1 MSDFIN
7 SEHIY
12 HGTRLKWD
20 EDGVMDVPVGE
31 EFQSRQGKTEYQEER
46 TYVADDRLQ
55 KLVNVILEEAI
66 RAEASDIMIE
76 PKEFRGLVSFRID
89 GAMQA
94 VRDIHPGAMRGI
106 TAVFQD
112 RAGLSLGN
120 YQTPSIDGRIT
131 HNYRGRNYEFRM
143 AGFPSLFGFTIDLRL
158 LSTKGV
164 PTDIGSLG
172 LPDMIVQAYR
182 QSLNLREGLVVFAGG
197 TSSGKSTSIVAGLNE
212 ALTKFAYE
220 KKLLTVENPVEYVIP
235 DATQTSINP
244 SAGYSF
250 TTALQTF
257 LRSDPDMIFVGEI
270 NDDATAGTVARASGT
285 GHLVFTTL
293 HANSALEVPDA
304 LLHYDVGEKQVFQT
318 LRLIIYQVLKP
329 KICTSCSRPRP
340 LKDAE
345 KRWADEN
352 LLTTDQLAVVREPN
366 FEGCSD
372 CRNGYQG
379 MVVMGEML
387 VSNALY
393 RDLRNEVQNNNW
405 TQDKLKKQ
413 LMEHEGILYYPLE
426 FDVFRRL
433 KNGEISFTDA
443 TSLVGK

>member
-1 MSDFIN
+1 M
-7 SEHIY
+7 Y
-12 HGTRLKWD
+12 HGKKLLWD
-20 EDGVMDVPVGE
+20 EDEIMDIPVGE
-31 EFQSRQGKTEYQEER
+31 EFEGRQGKTEYKEER

-55 KLVNVILEEAI
+55 KLADIILDSAI

-76 PKEFRGLVSFRID
+76 PKEYRGIVSYRVD
-89 GAMQA
+89 GAMEA
-94 VRDIHPGAMRGI
+94 IRDIHPGAMRGLS
-106 TAVFQD
+106 AVFQD
-112 RAGLSLGN
+112 RGGISLGN

-131 HNYRGRNYEFRM
+131 HNYQGKNYEFRM
-143 AGFPSLFGFTIDLRL
+143 AGFPSLFGYTIDLRL

-164 PTDIGSLG
+164 PTDIGNLG
-172 LPDMIVQAYR
+172 LPEAIVEAYR
-182 QSLNLREGLVVFAGG
+182 HSLNLREGLIIFAGG

-212 ALTKFAYE
+212 ALKRFNYE
-220 KKLLTVENPVEYVIP
+220 KKLLTAENPVEYVIA

-244 SAGYSF
+244 SAGYTF

-257 LRSDPDMIFVGEI
+257 LRSDPDMIYVGEI

-285 GHLVFTTL
+285 GHLVFSTL

-304 LLHYDVGEKQVFQT
+304 LVHYSVDEKQVFQT

-329 KICTSCSRPRP
+329 KICPECSTIKVLKTSE
-340 LKDAE
+340 KDWLD
-345 KRWADEN
+345 KN
-352 LLTTDQLAVVREPN
+352 LLTTEQLSVVREPN
-366 FEGCSD
+366 HEGCSE

-379 MVVMGEML
+379 LTIMGEML

-393 RDLRNEVQNNNW
+393 RDLRNEAMNNNW
-405 TQDKLKKQ
+405 TQDTLKKAI
-413 LMEHEGILYYPLE
+413 MAHEGILYYPIE

-433 KNGEISFTDA
+433 KSGEISFTDA

>member
-1 MSDFIN
+1 MSQYLE
-7 SEHIY
+7 SSHMY
-12 HGTRLKWD
+12 HGTKLQWD

-31 EFQSRQGKTEYQEER
+31 EYASRQGKTEYKEER

-55 KLVNVILEEAI
+55 KLVNVILDGAI

-76 PKEFRGLVSFRID
+76 PKEFRGLVSYRED
-89 GAMQA
+89 GAMSFI
-94 VRDIHPGAMRGI
+94 RDIHPGAMRGLS
-106 TAVFQD
+106 AVFQD
-112 RAGLSLGN
+112 RAGISLGN

-131 HNYRGRNYEFRM
+131 HAYQGRNYEFRM
-143 AGFPSLFGFTIDLRL
+143 AGFPSLFGYTIDLRL

-164 PTDIGSLG
+164 PTNIGTLG
-172 LPDMIVQAYR
+172 LPDTIIEAYR
-182 QSLNLREGLVVFAGG
+182 HSLNLREGLVIFAGG

-212 ALTKFAYE
+212 ALSRFNYE
-220 KKLLTVENPVEYVIP
+220 KKLLTVENPVEYVIA
-235 DATQTSINP
+235 DATQTSVNP
-244 SAGYSF
+244 SAGYTF

-257 LRSDPDMIFVGEI
+257 LRSDPDMIYVGEI

-285 GHLVFTTL
+285 GHLVFSTL

-304 LLHYDVGEKQVFQT
+304 LVHYGVDEKQVFQT

-329 KICTSCSRPRP
+329 KICPSCSRPKV
-340 LKDAE
+340 LKTSE
-345 KRWADEN
+345 KDWLDKN
-352 LLTTDQLAVVREPN
+352 LLTTEQLSVVREPN
-366 FEGCSD
+366 HEGCSE

-379 MVVMGEML
+379 LTIMGEML

-393 RDLRNEVQNNNW
+393 RDLRNESYNNNW
-405 TQDKLKKQ
+405 TQDKLKKAI
-413 LMEHEGILYYPLE
+413 MEHEGILYYPIE

-433 KNGEISFTDA
+433 KEGSISFTDA